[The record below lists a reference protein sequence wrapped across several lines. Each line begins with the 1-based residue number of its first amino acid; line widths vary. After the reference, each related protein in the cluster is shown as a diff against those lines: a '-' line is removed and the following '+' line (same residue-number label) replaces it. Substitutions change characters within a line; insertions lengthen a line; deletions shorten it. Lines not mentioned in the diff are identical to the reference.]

1 MTSHGVDTHL
11 IKSLVSWLDDEAA
24 SIATLEQT
32 EMGRSMSE
40 IDELKRR
47 IAAGE
52 YSLDAGAIADAMFS
66 RADTTTGADSH
77 SEVFE
82 AGEGDGPAGGID
94 QL

>member
-1 MTSHGVDTHL
+1 MASNSVDTHL
-11 IKSLVSWLDDEAA
+11 IKSLVTWLGDEAA
-24 SIATLEQT
+24 SIATLEQR

-52 YSLDAGAIADAMFS
+52 YRLDAGAIAEAMFS
-66 RADTTTGADSH
+66 HADSALVTERH
-77 SEVFE
+77 SEVLE
-82 AGEGDGPAGGID
+82 AGDGDGTSGGVD